1 MGMSPTGTISYAD
14 NYLLPSDKN
23 DDGDGTSQPAFANRT
38 NFIRNATFNYSD
50 DYSVGHTYNG
60 QCDPNA
66 VEPFANYQIGV
77 NMRAPY
83 WRHYSPLFTNPA
95 GNQFYSY
102 IGGFFL
108 NKNVPHNQIGARPI
122 TDANSVLNHIVRSW
136 KSFGSGSLFGTGT
149 QGTFGLSNDNADR
162 GSATTGRFSNPSG
175 QMRIVSNTSLSSID
189 GNTSMNNT
197 AIWIRDEHFQ
207 ITQVPDNAVT
217 AKVGMKCRI
226 RVDDKLRPL
235 NWCGFYV
242 WSENAGAKSRI
253 VDYCRIRNTSGNTTV
268 PTGSLTGDPAEYN
281 WNGSA
286 HHNTAGSLCDN
297 LSTLHLGRTC
307 AAFTPTAVTA
317 TEKLTIDQDDIESW
331 TDLEFTITLQ
341 TGTSRTL
348 GFAYFFA
355 ENASY
360 MYAAAGVGINSGGF
374 DVFEPYVTFH
384 T

>member
-1 MGMSPTGTISYAD
+1 MPFSTGVITYRE
-14 NYLLPSDKN
+14 NFLLPSDKN
-23 DDGDGTSQPAFANRT
+23 DDGNGNFQPAFADRT

-66 VEPFANYQIGV
+66 VEPFLTSEIGV
-77 NMRAPY
+77 NKKAPY

-95 GNQFYSY
+95 GNQFYTH
-102 IGGFFL
+102 IGGFFI
-108 NKNVPHNQIGARPI
+108 NKNVPHDQIEARPV
-122 TDANSVLNHIVRSW
+122 TGDDSTLNHIVRAW
-136 KSFGSGSLFGTGT
+136 KSFGSGSLFGEGT
-149 QGTFGLSNDNADR
+149 QGTFSLSNDNADR
-162 GSATTGRFSNPSG
+162 GSAVTGRFANPSG
-175 QMRIVSNTSLSSID
+175 SMRIVSNTSLASI
-189 GNTSMNNT
+189 TSTTDINN
-197 AIWIRDEHFQ
+197 AGIWTRDEHFQ

-217 AKVGMKCRI
+217 AKVGMKCRV
-226 RVDDKLRPL
+226 RRDDKLRPL

-242 WSENAGAKSRI
+242 WSENSSAKSRI

-281 WNGSA
+281 WNGSS
-286 HHNTAGSLCDN
+286 HHNIAGALCDN
-297 LSTLHLGRTC
+297 LSTTSLGRTC

-317 TEKLTIDQDDIESW
+317 TEKLTIDQDDIEGW

-341 TGTSRTL
+341 SGTSRSL

-355 ENASY
+355 ENGTY
-360 MYAAAGVGINSGGF
+360 KHAADGVNSGGF

>member
-1 MGMSPTGTISYAD
+1 MGMSPSGVISYAD
-14 NYLLPSDKN
+14 NYLIPSVKN
-23 DDGDGTSQPAFANRT
+23 DDGNGNFQPAFADRT
-38 NFIRNATFNYSD
+38 NFIRNAAFNYSD

-60 QCDPNA
+60 NCDPNA
-66 VEPFANYQIGV
+66 TEPFLSFQIGV
-77 NMRAPY
+77 NMKAPY

-95 GNQFYSY
+95 GNDFFTH
-102 IGGFFL
+102 IGGFFI
-108 NKNVPHNQIGARPI
+108 NKNVPHNQVAASLL
-122 TDANSVLNHIVRSW
+122 DHKVRAW
-136 KSFGSGSLFGTGT
+136 KSFGSGSLFGDGV
-149 QGTFGLSNDNADR
+149 QGTFGLSNDNAQR
-162 GSATTGRFSNPSG
+162 GSGTTGRFANPSG
-175 QMRIVSNTSLSSID
+175 QMRIVSNTSLSSIT
-189 GNTSMNNT
+189 NTTDINN
-197 AIWIRDEHFQ
+197 AGIWIRDEHFQ

-226 RVDDKLRPL
+226 RDDDKLRPL

-281 WNGSA
+281 WNGSS
-286 HHNTAGSLCDN
+286 HHNIAGALCDN
-297 LSTLHLGRTC
+297 LSTISLGRTC

-341 TGTSRTL
+341 SGTSRTL

-355 ENASY
+355 ENGTY
-360 MYAAAGVGINSGGF
+360 KHAADGVNSGGF

>member
-1 MGMSPTGTISYAD
+1 MSSSTGVITYRE
-14 NYLLPSDKN
+14 NFLLPSDKN
-23 DDGDGTSQPAFANRT
+23 DDGDGTTQPAFADRT

-60 QCDPNA
+60 NCDPNMA
-66 VEPFANYQIGV
+66 EPFLVGQIGV
-77 NMRAPY
+77 NMKAPY

-95 GNQFYSY
+95 GNDFYTH
-102 IGGFFL
+102 IGGFFI
-108 NKNVPHNQIGARPI
+108 NKNVPHDKIEARPI
-122 TDANSVLNHIVRSW
+122 TSAHSTLNHIVRAW
-136 KSFGSGSLFGTGT
+136 KSFGSGSLFGDGT

-162 GSATTGRFSNPSG
+162 GSGTTGRFANPSSAL
-175 QMRIVSNTSLSSID
+175 RIVSNTSLSSITGTTD
-189 GNTSMNNT
+189 INN
-197 AIWIRDEHFQ
+197 AGIWIRDEHFQ
-207 ITQVPDNAVT
+207 ITQVPNNAVT
-217 AKVGMKCRI
+217 AKVGMKCRV
-226 RVDDKLRPL
+226 RRDDKLRPL

-242 WSENAGAKSRI
+242 WSEDHVAKSRI

-286 HHNTAGSLCDN
+286 HTNTAGALCGNYSLN
-297 LSTLHLGRTC
+297 SLGRTC

-317 TEKLTIDQDDIESW
+317 TEKLTIDQDDIEHW

-341 TGTSRTL
+341 SGINRSL

-355 ENASY
+355 ENATY
-360 MYAAAGVGINSGGF
+360 KHALDGVNSGGF

>member
-1 MGMSPTGTISYAD
+1 MPSSTGVITYRE
-14 NYLLPSDKN
+14 NFLLASDKN
-23 DDGDGTSQPAFANRT
+23 DDGDGTTQPAFADRT

-60 QCDPNA
+60 DCDPNA
-66 VEPFANYQIGV
+66 VEPFLISSIGV
-77 NMRAPY
+77 NKKAPY
-83 WRHYSPLFTNPA
+83 WRHYSPLFTNPSN
-95 GNQFYSY
+95 NQFYTH

-108 NKNVPHNQIGARPI
+108 NKNVPHDQIQARPV
-122 TDANSVLNHIVRSW
+122 TSAHSTLNHVIRAW
-136 KSFGSGSLFGTGT
+136 KSFGSGFLFGLGT

-162 GSATTGRFSNPSG
+162 GSGTTGRFANPSG
-175 QMRIVSNTSLSSID
+175 QLRIVSNTTLSSID

-197 AIWIRDEHFQ
+197 AIWVRDEHFQ
-207 ITQVPDNAVT
+207 ITEVPDSAVT
-217 AKVGMKCRI
+217 AKVGMKCRV
-226 RVDDKLRPL
+226 RRDDKLRPL

-242 WSENAGAKSRI
+242 WSENVGAKSRI
-253 VDYCRIRNTSGNTTV
+253 VDYCRIRNTSGNTSV

-286 HHNTAGSLCDN
+286 HTNIAGALCGN
-297 LSTLHLGRTC
+297 FSTLSLGRTC

-317 TEKLTIDQDDIESW
+317 TEKLTIDQDDIENW
-331 TDLEFTITLQ
+331 TDLEFTITLES
-341 TGTSRTL
+341 GTSRTL

-355 ENASY
+355 ENGTYKHSPD
-360 MYAAAGVGINSGGF
+360 GVNSGGF